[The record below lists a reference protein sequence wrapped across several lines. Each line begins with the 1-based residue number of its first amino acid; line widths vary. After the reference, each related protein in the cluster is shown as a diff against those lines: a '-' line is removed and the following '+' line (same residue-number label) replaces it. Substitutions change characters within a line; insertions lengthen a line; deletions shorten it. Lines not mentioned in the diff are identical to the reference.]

1 MDKQGTIRI
10 EMTYQNEIGSYTP
23 IIQDIFINN
32 LQSEKSPYAV
42 YITDI
47 PQINVQNLQLTDC
60 TFNNVGVPYNLN
72 NTTDVIFKNVK
83 INGQVYTGVKNEID
97 ARINDNFKLEQN
109 YPNPF
114 NPTTVIKYNL
124 PVDVNLSLKIYD
136 ILENEVVTIFN
147 KFQNAGNYTVQLSA
161 FDYQLSSGIYF
172 YTLHAEDFTETK

>member
-47 PQINVQNLQLTDC
+47 PQINVHNLQSTDC

-72 NTTDVIFKNVK
+72 NTTDVIFKNVR

-97 ARINDNFKLEQN
+97 ARINDNFKLE
-109 YPNPF
+109 
-114 NPTTVIKYNL
+114 
-124 PVDVNLSLKIYD
+124 
-136 ILENEVVTIFN
+136 
-147 KFQNAGNYTVQLSA
+147 
-161 FDYQLSSGIYF
+161 
-172 YTLHAEDFTETK
+172 